1 MILKLYNTRTRD
13 FSELANF
20 ANVKV
25 YACGPTVY
33 NYAHIGN
40 FRTYIFGDLLIK
52 TLRFLGYKV
61 NYAMN
66 ITDIGHLTGD
76 LDDGEDKVAKTA
88 REKGLTVYEISKFF
102 TEAFF
107 KDCKKLNVVY
117 PDKVLIAS
125 KHIPNMI
132 EVVKILEEKK
142 ITYFSNGNV
151 YFDTS
156 CFKSYGEM
164 AGIDL
169 IDKDMTFSR
178 VDIDKFKRNKT
189 DFVLWF
195 TNSKFKDQEM
205 KWDSPWGFGYPS
217 WHLECAAMNLEYFK
231 DTLDIHLGG
240 VDHIGVHHINEIAIV
255 ECFLN
260 KKWCDIFVHGEFLI
274 MDYNKMSKSHGNFIT
289 VKDLEEQNFSPL
301 DFRYLCLT
309 SHYRNQLKFSFNN
322 LKASKIAREN
332 MINKLSYFYAS
343 LDPADLNMLNKD
355 LKNFGFS
362 AEKEYYDSFVEK
374 VSFDLNVS
382 KGLALLWEV
391 IKSENLGFASKLK
404 LAFIFDEIISLNLRE
419 EILKKSENHNVIVDE
434 NMKTLIE
441 ERRIAKCEKNFKRAD
456 EIRDFFAKKGF
467 VLIDTKEGT
476 KVKRG

>member
-107 KDCKKLNVVY
+107 KDCRKLNVVY

-142 ITYFSNGNV
+142 LLIFL
-151 YFDTS
+151 
-156 CFKSYGEM
+156 M
-164 AGIDL
+164 AMCIL
-169 IDKDMTFSR
+169 ILL
-178 VDIDKFKRNKT
+178 V
-189 DFVLWF
+189 
-195 TNSKFKDQEM
+195 
-205 KWDSPWGFGYPS
+205 
-217 WHLECAAMNLEYFK
+217 
-231 DTLDIHLGG
+231 
-240 VDHIGVHHINEIAIV
+240 
-255 ECFLN
+255 
-260 KKWCDIFVHGEFLI
+260 
-274 MDYNKMSKSHGNFIT
+274 
-289 VKDLEEQNFSPL
+289 
-301 DFRYLCLT
+301 
-309 SHYRNQLKFSFNN
+309 
-322 LKASKIAREN
+322 LKAMARW
-332 MINKLSYFYAS
+332 
-343 LDPADLNMLNKD
+343 
-355 LKNFGFS
+355 
-362 AEKEYYDSFVEK
+362 
-374 VSFDLNVS
+374 
-382 KGLALLWEV
+382 LAL
-391 IKSENLGFASKLK
+391 I
-404 LAFIFDEIISLNLRE
+404 
-419 EILKKSENHNVIVDE
+419 
-434 NMKTLIE
+434 
-441 ERRIAKCEKNFKRAD
+441 
-456 EIRDFFAKKGF
+456 
-467 VLIDTKEGT
+467 
-476 KVKRG
+476 